1 MIASEIFWAKT
12 PPEKE
17 SIFLI
22 NFLIAHITHKKF
34 TGMDMLCLVKMT
46 HLGVFLSQKQQNGG
60 KVELQDSES

>member
-12 PPEKE
+12 PPKKD